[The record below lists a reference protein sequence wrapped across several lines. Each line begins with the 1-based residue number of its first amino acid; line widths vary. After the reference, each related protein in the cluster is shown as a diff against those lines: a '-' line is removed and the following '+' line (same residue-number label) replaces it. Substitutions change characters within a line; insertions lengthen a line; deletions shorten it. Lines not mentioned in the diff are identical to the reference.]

1 VLCIHVASDCLVS
14 FFAQF
19 GIFCFYETLY
29 IRLLY
34 SFVSMLH
41 MAKRCLVSTDCITT
55 GGPNLLILRL
65 SIQVVDKFMEG
76 ADSIDLILFHGFK

>member
-1 VLCIHVASDCLVS
+1 
-14 FFAQF
+14 
-19 GIFCFYETLY
+19 
-29 IRLLY
+29 
-34 SFVSMLH
+34 MLH